1 MSTTATNS
9 DCLVTY
15 LPMLRGAQDYLK
27 SLLDNTMPGSLVAEA
42 WDEFYRVYDDLIR
55 RFVVAQGIPRCD
67 VDDCV
72 QEVWTEVASRLITFN
87 RPADR
92 PGLRSWL
99 YTVVRS
105 KATNVYRKRTRQPA
119 TSLDELIGDGNEPG
133 DCAADPADLYHEQ
146 WETAVLH
153 TVFSQL
159 RKELSPNNIRVMEMR
174 LIEHRSVSEVARE
187 LGMAPAMVHARQHRI
202 MKKLQARVAL
212 YTGAPLGAKSA

>member
-15 LPMLRGAQDYLK
+15 LPMLWGAQDYLK
-27 SLLDNTMPGSLVAEA
+27 SLLQNTAPGSLVAEA
-42 WDEFYRVYDDLIR
+42 WDDFYRVYDDLIR

-72 QEVWTEVASRLITFN
+72 QEVWAEVASRLITFN

-92 PGLRSWL
+92 PGLRAWL

-105 KATNVYRKRTRQPA
+105 KATNVYRKRTRQPQA
-119 TSLDELIGDGNEPG
+119 SLQEMISDGNEPG
-133 DCAADPADLYHEQ
+133 VTEADPAVLYEDQ
-146 WETAVLH
+146 WEKAVLD
-153 TVFSQL
+153 TVFDQL
-159 RKELSPNNIRVMEMR
+159 REQLSPANARVMQMR
-174 LIEHRSVSEVARE
+174 LVEHRSVAEVAAE
-187 LGMAPAMVHARQHRI
+187 LKMAPAIVHARQHRI

-212 YTGAPLGAKSA
+212 YTGGPLGAEPA